1 MTTTVQLMKRTVV
14 VMCGVLAADALNGEA
29 SAGQGT
35 RTERD
40 KGMNRRSMFGPRSFR
55 DGRVQVYGCSPG
67 CLLVS
72 LLVSVVLTIVLN
84 VVLNLF

>member
-1 MTTTVQLMKRTVV
+1 MNTTVRFISCTVV
-14 VMCGVLAADALNGEA
+14 FMCDVLTGEA
-29 SAGQGT
+29 RKAEAQCGPGNTNRKGQ
-35 RTERD
+35 
-40 KGMNRRSMFGPRSFR
+40 GMNRQSMFGPRSFR

-72 LLVSVVLTIVLN
+72 LLVSVILTIILN